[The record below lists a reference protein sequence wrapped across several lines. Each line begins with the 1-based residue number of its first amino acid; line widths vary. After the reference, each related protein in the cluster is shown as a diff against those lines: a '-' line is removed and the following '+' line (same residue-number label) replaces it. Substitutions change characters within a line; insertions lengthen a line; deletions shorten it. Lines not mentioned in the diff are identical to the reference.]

1 MGMQTN
7 KQKVKSKVKPST
19 FVRPY
24 EKNLAAKTAKFS
36 LLALPFILLPN
47 AFAQTDSE
55 TVYKET
61 FSFTLSDIEFND
73 DASVKGTAFT
83 ETLIAQYQGKTVGL
97 KDLQNIENQISAFY
111 AQALNM
117 KQVQIIVQLPQ
128 GNNDIVKIN
137 IHEPNKRIQKE
148 VVQGPNI
155 EAVAFSGNITLEAN
169 SILSI
174 ANAYTQKPYSLV
186 NGLNLR
192 KELKNLYAE
201 NGISATISIPEFD
214 QITGD
219 LYIHIEEGFVETLL
233 EHPTEISSTDVTP
246 PAPPKQSKPVKPL
259 SKQTASHEVSKNVF
273 LFKPAPKN
281 WVEPTWLTNPTKVK
295 TATTKAK
302 AEKKV
307 KAAPQSVSK
316 PVNQPKES
324 SVITTTSTQDV
335 NIAPKTI
342 INALPQAYEPE
353 TEFKETGLGF
363 TLTNRSDDDLLI
375 LELVVDG
382 QARSH
387 SIDAYYDYMTDELF
401 IPLGSLS
408 QSLNFPITVDSKQGT
423 LNGYFLNPNNTFSLN
438 AQTKE
443 IKIQGKI
450 IDYPKSGLEFSNHEI
465 YATPENI
472 QAWFPLELNLIYA
485 EQRLEVTSL
494 TELPFQAFA
503 KRRNIWENLKN
514 NARTPHID
522 APKHVIE
529 RKLISKPHLY
539 GALNVGAT
547 KDTNDDITNIANL
560 NMQATAD
567 VLQMTGHINANINK
581 DIHDNVEVE
590 EVKATLTQVDSAGNL
605 LGFMNATQF
614 ELGDVNFQTQPLLN
628 TQSSGRGLFITN
640 KSINAIRDPD
650 NFSLTGNAPAGWDVE
665 IYQNDLILDFQTVD
679 TNGEYSFT
687 ALPLRRGE
695 NQFTVKIYGPNGETR
710 EYTETYYL
718 GSGTLK
724 QGEFNY
730 DLIATES
737 SSNLFENDE
746 TSKDDGLAS
755 ISAEYGVFKNFSILT
770 GAFSGDIYGEEQT
783 AFTTGVRTALWNTDI
798 QADYITQSNEANAY
812 QLNLRRNL
820 SPTADISLNYKAY
833 DGYLQADN
841 PTKSSY
847 GITLNKNFMFEYMPN
862 IQAQLSV
869 DQEELLTGENR
880 TVIQNQLGTKLSG
893 FHLTNELN
901 TTLRE
906 NVDPTYTGTFSV
918 SYKPLND
925 YDLRARTNYR
935 ITEDEA
941 KINQFTF
948 GLNGRLNETTTIR
961 GDLTQT
967 FNKGLDTTALNSQVS
982 WRLNKIDLGFN
993 LGSDDQGNMN
1003 ASINLSTHLLP
1014 ENDSYTFKN
1023 SQNAG
1028 YGGVQATLKAF
1039 IDENNNNSY
1048 DAGEQTLEDILFQY
1062 KKRGRITRTNE
1073 KGIATINGLTPY
1085 ADNIVSVDLL
1095 SVKDIYIKPVNENI
1109 NIVGKPY
1116 QSGYIDFPMQYL
1128 GEVTGNIE
1136 YVEGNTRQPMSG
1148 LLLTITNQ
1156 EGEVISES
1164 VSEFDGYYIFTE
1176 VPTGTYHIKPLL
1188 NSELKEDTLPIKPI
1202 EIKITK
1208 NQPYIDVPTLQI
1220 TAKEQTATQVMDDAL
1235 LNMQNEAM
1243 ELQKPLTE

>member
-1 MGMQTN
+1 MEMRTN
-7 KQKVKSKVKPST
+7 KQKLKSKVQPCT

-24 EKNLAAKTAKFS
+24 EKNITAKAAKFS

-47 AFAQTDSE
+47 AFAQTNSE
-55 TVYKET
+55 TVYKES
-61 FSFTLSDIEFND
+61 FSFILNDIEFNEN
-73 DASVKGTAFT
+73 ATVYGTAFT
-83 ETLIAQYQGKTVGL
+83 ETLIGQYKGKTVDL

-111 AQALNM
+111 TQALNM

-128 GNNDIVKIN
+128 GNNGIVKIK
-137 IHEPNKRIQKE
+137 IHEPNKRIPKE
-148 VVQGPNI
+148 KIQGPNI
-155 EAVAFSGNITLEAN
+155 EAVAFSGNITLEPN

-174 ANAYTQKPYSLV
+174 ANAYTLKPYSLV

-192 KELKNLYAE
+192 KELKNLYSE
-201 NGISATISIPEFD
+201 NGVSATISIPEFD
-214 QITGD
+214 PITGD
-219 LYIHIEEGFVETLL
+219 LYIHIEEGFVEKFI
-233 EHPTEISSTDVTP
+233 EPPVNAIKEI
-246 PAPPKQSKPVKPL
+246 KPVEKA
-259 SKQTASHEVSKNVF
+259 KQPTTQKKLHKISKNIF
-273 LFKPAPKN
+273 LFEPAPKD
-281 WVEPTWLTNPTKVK
+281 WVEPSWLTKPAKVK
-295 TATTKAK
+295 TKPQKSKTAPAPKPITQNKQ
-302 AEKKV
+302 EKV
-307 KAAPQSVSK
+307 AASVSK
-316 PVNQPKES
+316 AQTETNPANTPPS
-324 SVITTTSTQDV
+324 
-335 NIAPKTI
+335 KTI
-342 INALPQAYEPE
+342 SQTLPQAFESD

-363 TLTNRSDDDLLI
+363 TLTNRTEDDLLI

-401 IPLGSLS
+401 IPLGRLS
-408 QSLNFPITVDSKQGT
+408 QSLNFPIEVDSQQGKME
-423 LNGYFLNPNNTFSLN
+423 GFFLNPNNTFSLN
-438 AQTKE
+438 AQTQE
-443 IKIQGKI
+443 IKIQGETL
-450 IDYPKSGLEFSNHEI
+450 DYPKSGLEFSNHEI
-465 YATPENI
+465 YATPKNI

-503 KRRNIWENLKN
+503 KRRNIWDNLKN
-514 NARTPHID
+514 NVRAPHID

-547 KDTNDDITNIANL
+547 KNTDNEITNTANL

-581 DIHDNVEVE
+581 DINDNVEVE

-614 ELGDVNFQTQPLLN
+614 ELGDVSFQTQPLLN

-679 TNGEYSFT
+679 TNGEYRFT

-695 NQFTVKIYGPNGETR
+695 NQFTVKIYGPNGEKR

-718 GSGTLK
+718 GSGTVK

-737 SSNLFENDE
+737 SNSLFKNNE
-746 TSKDDGLAS
+746 TASDDGLAS
-755 ISAEYGVFKNFSILT
+755 MSAEYGLFKNFSVLA

-847 GITLNKNFMFEYMPN
+847 GVTLNKNFMFEYIPN

-901 TTLRE
+901 TTLRD

-918 SYKPLND
+918 SYKPLNN

-935 ITEDEA
+935 ITENEA

-982 WRLNKIDLGFN
+982 WRLNKLDLGFN
-993 LGSDDQGNMN
+993 LGGDDQGNVN

-1014 ENDSYTFKN
+1014 EGDSYTFKN

-1039 IDENNNNSY
+1039 IDENNNNKY

-1073 KGIATINGLTPY
+1073 KGMATINGLTPY
-1085 ADNIVSVDLL
+1085 ADNIISVDLL
-1095 SVKDIYIKPVNENI
+1095 SVKDIYIKPVNESI
-1109 NIVGKPY
+1109 NIVGEPY

-1128 GEVTGNIE
+1128 GEVTGSVE

-1148 LLLTITNQ
+1148 LQLKITDQDKN
-1156 EGEVISES
+1156 IIAES

-1176 VPTGTYHIKPLL
+1176 VPTGTYTLKPALTP
-1188 NSELKEDTLPIKPI
+1188 ELQEDIQPVKPIK
-1202 EIKITK
+1202 IKVTK
-1208 NQPYIDVPTLQI
+1208 NQPYIDMPTLQI
-1220 TAKEQTATQVMDDAL
+1220 TAKEKTATQVMDDAL
-1235 LNMQNEAM
+1235 LNLQNEAM
-1243 ELQKPLTE
+1243 EPQKPLTE